1 VAGAL
6 RGRGCGGRMGEMSAN
21 STSDF
26 MRLVRFSIA
35 LSFAGLAGFMS
46 SIRQVN
52 PHARFEFDWIVVLAL
67 VFGWFFGAWFT
78 KAFLPQD
85 EKAVSEEDDK
95 VRRGR
100 LAKLGFFGLLP
111 SGAILMGLV
120 FLVGDASSKK
130 QYDYFLGFAGA
141 VIFLTVL
148 GWLLHRVVSFF
159 EGMSDAEAPEEK
171 KDGGERN

>member
-1 VAGAL
+1 
-6 RGRGCGGRMGEMSAN
+6 MFKMSAN
-21 STSDF
+21 SASDF
-26 MRLVRFSIA
+26 MKLVRFSIA
-35 LSFAGLAGFMS
+35 LSFAGLSGFMS
-46 SIRQVN
+46 SIRQIN
-52 PHARFEFDWIVVLAL
+52 PHARFAFDWIVILAL

-85 EKAVSEEDDK
+85 EKAVSDEDEK
-95 VRRGR
+95 LRRGR

-141 VIFLTVL
+141 VVFLTVL
-148 GWLLHRVVSFF
+148 GWLLHKVVNFF
-159 EGMSDAEAPEEK
+159 EGMSDGEAPEEK
-171 KDGGERN
+171 KDGGGRN